1 MDNALSN
8 NKVHNALYYD
18 DSTVNKDEIK
28 CNSLLTKD
36 ALWENSSK
44 SQVPNTINIENLS
57 NIQVQKLSRYVFP
70 RFDKGPNKAGQVTN
84 SPAQCLE
91 YAVNLCMHRLPND
104 LKHQWDELAGRDT
117 LKFQD

>member
-1 MDNALSN
+1 MKSAREQESVYINEISHSNVINNALCTLDNNALSN

-57 NIQVQKLSRYVFP
+57 NIQVQKLSRYVF
-70 RFDKGPNKAGQVTN
+70 
-84 SPAQCLE
+84 L
-91 YAVNLCMHRLPND
+91 D
-104 LKHQWDELAGRDT
+104 LTKVLIKLVR
-117 LKFQD
+117 